1 MMTKTLA
8 MELGPKTR
16 VNAIMPG
23 FVPTDTVKKALS
35 MSDEDFGPL
44 LEQLQ
49 LPAGRLGT
57 PQDIAGLVLYL
68 VAPVSEWMTGQAIA
82 LSGKP

>member
-1 MMTKTLA
+1 
-8 MELGPKTR
+8 
-16 VNAIMPG
+16 
-23 FVPTDTVKKALS
+23 

-57 PQDIAGLVLYL
+57 PQDIGALVLYM
-68 VAPVSEWMTGQAIA
+68 VAPSSEWLTGQAVA